1 VPFPVPRKQPWH
13 ELLQAMGGGASSQ
26 QNEVVIKDVMS
37 PPPQE
42 NGLKPLTSEKSVTAI
57 KKGGNSR
64 QSHWTEKKDKTGWQD
79 LNEVPAGYNGLK
91 QSESFGRQASGGI
104 TSMIKKQT
112 GDHFDIIVLGGGPVG
127 VKAALEAASRGLRV
141 GLIEPKAKLTG
152 APTGAH
158 SKCFREAA
166 MNGAKTFEE
175 VKQVVAVAKEKTMGA
190 ASRQLR
196 ASHVQILKGLGYIL
210 AKDQVRFLPAEGVP
224 RTLTFEV
231 LIIAT
236 GSKSNRIPNIPY
248 ELEGVYD
255 SDTIR
260 NINYIPEKLVVQG
273 AGIIGLEYALIFSKL
288 GSKQVTVIEA
298 FDKVVPMLDSA
309 LQEACK
315 RTMKDNGISFLLK
328 TPIRGVVRGKQST
341 PTSPLLR
348 VDIGDRIFECD
359 CLLSACGRLG
369 KVEDLGLNILE
380 KEGLK
385 FGRGKTIQVDE
396 NGWTGVGR
404 IYAVGDVA
412 GSSLATVGQA
422 LAVRAVRSTF
432 GTGHMSSEKIK
443 SVKPS
448 GVWTIPEIAW
458 AGITE
463 EDAVKEGLPYGTA
476 IVDYHQ
482 TVRGCVTQEEGFLK
496 LVYDKEN
503 GKVLGVHI
511 FGETS
516 TDLVNYGAEVVNDGE
531 TIFEVLQFVFPA
543 VTYHELYHLAAHQA
557 KIKFMYKGTEN
568 VMIATAWA
576 RVQAQFNHSLKET
589 DQQMDK
595 DRAIKKAFNYFDTD
609 GSGEITVKQL
619 QTALGSLGI
628 NLSEDDCAEMVVE
641 ATGGEDGGPMVINYE
656 EFTQM
661 LKR

>member
-1 VPFPVPRKQPWH
+1 MHVPEPRKHPRH
-13 ELLQAMGGGASSQ
+13 GLLQAMGSGSSTK
-26 QNEVVIKDVMS
+26 QNEVVIKDVMQ
-37 PPPQE
+37 PQSE
-42 NGLKPLTSEKSVTAI
+42 EQRPAMLTNKPNTHWA
-57 KKGGNSR
+57 R
-64 QSHWTEKKDKTGWQD
+64 QQDNTGWQD
-79 LNEVPAGYNGLK
+79 FNKPPGYGGFFER
-91 QSESFGRQASGGI
+91 QESPKTI

-112 GDHFDIIVLGGGPVG
+112 GDHFDLIVLGGGPVG

-158 SKCFREAA
+158 SKCLREAA
-166 MNGAKTFEE
+166 LNGAKTFEE
-175 VKQVVAVAKEKTMGA
+175 VKQVLDIAKEKTMGSA
-190 ASRQLR
+190 ARQLR
-196 ASHVQILKGLGYIL
+196 ASHVQILKGMGYVL
-210 AKDQVRFLPAEGVP
+210 AKDQVRFLPAEGPP

-231 LIIAT
+231 LVIAT

-248 ELEGVYD
+248 ELEGVFD

-260 NINYIPEKLVVQG
+260 TIDYIPEKLVVQG

-288 GSKQVTVIEA
+288 GCKEVTVIEA
-298 FDKVVPMLDSA
+298 FDKVVPMLDGS

-315 RTMKDNGISFLLK
+315 RTMKGNGIHFLLK
-328 TPIRGVVRGKQST
+328 TPIRGVVRAKHST
-341 PTSPLLR
+341 AKSPKLR

-369 KVEDLGLNILE
+369 QIEHLGLNVLE

-404 IYAVGDVA
+404 VYAVGDVA

-432 GTGHMSSEKIK
+432 GTGNMSKEKVK
-443 SVKPS
+443 GVKPS
-448 GVWTIPEIAW
+448 GVWTIPEMAW

-463 EDAVKEGLPYGTA
+463 EDALKGNLHYGIA
-476 IVDYHQ
+476 MVDYHQ
-482 TVRGCVTQEEGFLK
+482 TIRGCVTQEEGFLK
-496 LVYDKEN
+496 LVYDAEN

-511 FGETS
+511 FGENS

-531 TIFEVLQFVFPA
+531 TIFEMLQFVFPA

-557 KIKFMYKGTEN
+557 KIKFMYKGSDN

-589 DQQMDK
+589 DDHVDK
-595 DRAIKKAFNYFDTD
+595 EAALKRTFKYFDSD

-619 QTALGSLGI
+619 QTAMDSLGI
-628 NLSEDDCAEMVVE
+628 KLSEEDCEQMVVE
-641 ATGGEDGGPMVINYE
+641 ATGGEDGGPLVINYE
-656 EFTQM
+656 EFTRM